1 MNPRHPGRT
10 QTCGRPQANTRLA
23 HANKFFDAAE
33 LIATDIDEDDANASV
48 AASLAVL
55 AGIAASD
62 AACCARLG
70 RRSRSQDHHDAER
83 LLTEIVPAGR
93 DAAKDLRRLLDLKD
107 TAQYGVMHVSATE
120 LRSALRRASALR
132 RFASDILGGNGAQ
145 HH

>member
-1 MNPRHPGRT
+1 VTPRHAGRT
-10 QTCGRPQANTRLA
+10 QSCGRPQATTRLA
-23 HANKFFDAAE
+23 HAQKFFDAAE
-33 LIATDIDEDDANASV
+33 LIATDVTDEEANASV

-83 LLTEIVPAGR
+83 LLAEIVPRGR

-107 TAQYGVMHVSATE
+107 AAQYGVIHVSATE
-120 LRSALRRASALR
+120 LRSALRRASALVL
-132 RFASDILGGNGAQ
+132 FAADTVTGRD
-145 HH
+145 